1 MDKKII
7 DASVS
12 GIQYVENRKGPIG
25 KLPKYTCIWE
35 ATMANDVV
43 VNRDDGINSNWG
55 RLEDVRLGRKQD
67 EIREFMRGRIMSL
80 PEAVGVRL

>member
-1 MDKKII
+1 
-7 DASVS
+7 
-12 GIQYVENRKGPIG
+12 
-25 KLPKYTCIWE
+25 
-35 ATMANDVV
+35 MAIDVV